1 MDSSK
6 LSSTLDVDSEEFN
19 WAELERDLYHWT
31 KVLRPVQVGI
41 RCGLNNQSLA
51 TMLDSRGIY

>member
-1 MDSSK
+1 MESSK
-6 LSSTLDVDSEEFN
+6 LSSTLDVDSEEFD

-41 RCGLNNQSLA
+41 RCGLNYQSLSIMA
-51 TMLDSRGIY
+51 